1 MYTISPAET
10 EGPLKQIH
18 RSELRPAPGKQID
31 LPINVDQGL
40 PEDLLVVNDYDD
52 TLQAPFVVEFS
63 QRPVTDV
70 VEQDD
75 TPPPQPDVVE
85 RPGAEQEESRR
96 PRRATAGQ
104 HRNPHHL
111 PRSTTTHVNQI
122 TAPWQGFHRPWL

>member
-1 MYTISPAET
+1 MYTISPAEA

-18 RSELRPAPGKQID
+18 RSELCPAASKQID
-31 LPINVDQGL
+31 LSINDPGL
-40 PEDLLVVNDYDD
+40 PEDLLMVNDYDD
-52 TLQAPFVVEFS
+52 TPQPPVVVVELT

-85 RPGAEQEESRR
+85 RLGAELEGSRR
-96 PRRATAGQ
+96 PRRTTAGQ

-111 PRSTTTHVNQI
+111 PTTTQVNQI
-122 TAPWQGFHRPWL
+122 LASWHGFHRPWL